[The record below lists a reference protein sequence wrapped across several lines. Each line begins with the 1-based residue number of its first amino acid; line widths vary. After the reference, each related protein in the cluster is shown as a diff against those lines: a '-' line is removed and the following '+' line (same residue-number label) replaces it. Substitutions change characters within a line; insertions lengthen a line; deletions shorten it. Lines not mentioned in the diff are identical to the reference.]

1 MPSSERQGRPESVV
15 PDGAHRRHAQGS
27 AFPVGGTHRVWIFNH
42 YADAP
47 DRAGGRHF
55 ALGLQLVAHGLDV
68 TIFAAGFDH
77 LTQQEARATGFRLS
91 KTRSFRGVRFVWL
104 RTVPYRGNN
113 WRRIAN
119 MLSYSVMV
127 VLAQIGRAKPEV
139 IIGSSV
145 HPLAAL
151 AAWFVARLRGAR
163 FAFEIRDLWPQTLV
177 DLGAVSARSPTARA
191 LWALESFLVR
201 EADAVIGLVPG
212 TRAYLG
218 ERRLPT
224 HHVYY
229 LPNGVD
235 LNETGRAR
243 DSSHPIVR
251 AMLEEIARRRTAGE
265 FVLIYLGS
273 HGRVNRLDV
282 VLEALQLANRRS
294 RRPIGLILVGDGPEK
309 ARLRRL
315 ARRSAIDRVSFKDP
329 VPKYSVPTIL
339 AAVDAGVIH
348 TTRTSVYRYGISFNK
363 LFDYLAAGKPVVFA
377 CETAYDPVRRSGAG
391 LVVAPDDPDAMAA
404 AFVDLSSRSRDEL
417 RSMGAAGRS
426 LVEREHDMRRL
437 GKRLATIIGA
447 TLVPTE

>member
-1 MPSSERQGRPESVV
+1 MQKAS
-15 PDGAHRRHAQGS
+15 HRRHAPGS
-27 AFPVGGTHRVWIFNH
+27 ALPVGATRRVWIFNH

-77 LTQQEARATGFRLS
+77 LTQQEVRATGFRLS

-104 RTVPYRGNN
+104 RTVPYRGNS

-127 VLAQIGRAKPEV
+127 VVAQIGRNKPDV

-177 DLGAVSARSPTARA
+177 DLGAVSARSLSARA

-212 TRAYLG
+212 TRAYLAG
-218 ERRLPT
+218 RRLPT

-235 LNETGRAR
+235 LDDAGGDGK
-243 DSSHPIVR
+243 DSSHPVVR

-282 VLEALQLANRRS
+282 VLAALQLANRRS

-315 ARRSAIDRVSFKDP
+315 ARRTAIDRVSFRDP

-348 TTRTSVYRYGISFNK
+348 TTRTPVYRYGISFNK
-363 LFDYLAAGKPVVFA
+363 LFDYLAARKPVVFA

-404 AFVDLSSRSRDEL
+404 AFVDLSSRSPDEL

-426 LVEREHDMRRL
+426 LVEREHDLRRL
-437 GKRLATIIGA
+437 GERLVTIIG
-447 TLVPTE
+447 TPLVPTE